1 MNTFDRAVNKK
12 SSFLISKNSLDN
24 EIDEDEYRK
33 FKMVAKAII
42 REESRELKPNNK
54 PKSLYSKTWK
64 TAKKYSGIKK

>member
-33 FKMVAKAII
+33 FKIVAKAII
-42 REESRELKPNNK
+42 REESRELMPNNK